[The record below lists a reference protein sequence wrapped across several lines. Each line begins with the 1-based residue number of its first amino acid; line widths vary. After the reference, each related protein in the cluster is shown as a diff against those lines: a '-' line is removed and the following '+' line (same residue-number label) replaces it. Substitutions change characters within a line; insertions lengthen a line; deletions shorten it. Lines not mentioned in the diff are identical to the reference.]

1 MSFHFQIPKP
11 CSENWSTMTEVEKGK
26 LCEVCNRKV
35 HDLITLNDF
44 EIIDLLKSEEKI
56 CGRIKKEPT
65 TNYRYTFKKYG
76 IALSLASIFSFT
88 SQIYS
93 KPNLSQISQTE
104 IFSNRIQ
111 NDTIVIKGN
120 VTESKMPLP
129 GATVLLKGTKIHTQ
143 TDIEGNFTIEI
154 PQKFMNKKITL
165 IFSFIGTI
173 SKEVKIKN
181 PKKKLNIEL
190 ESDTYILGEVV
201 EKKSFLRSLF
211 S

>member
-1 MSFHFQIPKP
+1 MKSKISIPKP
-11 CSENWSTMTEVEKGK
+11 CLENWSTMTEVEKGK
-26 LCEVCNRKV
+26 LCQICNRKV
-35 HDLITLNDF
+35 YDLGILNDY

-56 CGRIKKEPT
+56 CGRIKKEPI

-104 IFSNRIQ
+104 IFSNKNQ
-111 NDTIVIKGN
+111 NDTIIIKGN
-120 VTESKMPLP
+120 VTESKLPLP
-129 GATVLLKGTKIHTQ
+129 GTTVLLKGTKIHTQ
-143 TDIEGNFTIEI
+143 TDFDGNFTIEI
-154 PQKFMNKKITL
+154 PQKFKNKKIIL
-165 IFSFIGTI
+165 IFSYIGMH
-173 SKEVKIKN
+173 SKEVIIKN

-190 ESDTYILGEVV
+190 ESEWIIGEFV
-201 EKKSFLRSLF
+201 EKKSFLRRLF